1 MIKLEKPSS
10 LVSMNFRL
18 SPAQVRQLALLGQL
32 HGNRTRALVVAIERL
47 YQDEM
52 RDNPD
57 FAELGAG
64 EQGDAPDATAP
75 PAE

>member
-10 LVSMNFRL
+10 LVSKNFRL

-32 HGNRTRALVVAIERL
+32 HGNQTRALVVAIERL
-47 YQDEM
+47 YQDEL

-57 FAELGAG
+57 FAGLVADS
-64 EQGDAPDATAP
+64 QDDATDP